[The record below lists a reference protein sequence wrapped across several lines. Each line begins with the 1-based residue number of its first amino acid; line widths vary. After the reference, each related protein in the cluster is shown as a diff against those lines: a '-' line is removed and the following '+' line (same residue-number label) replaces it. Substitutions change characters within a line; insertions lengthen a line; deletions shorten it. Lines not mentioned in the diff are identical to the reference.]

1 MDLDQRKREIKKYYV
16 WIWVK
21 NPWANDWNDK
31 PEKELRRYRVKEF
44 KKNCVILFN
53 GKQYPYSQ
61 IVSQEEFWVKIN
73 QRSRDDT
80 IAEYVGG
87 MRKEENDA

>member
-1 MDLDQRKREIKKYYV
+1 MKKSYV

-21 NPWANDWNDK
+21 NPHANDWNGE

-44 KKNCVILFN
+44 KEKCVVLFN

-61 IVSQEEFWVKIN
+61 INNFRGEE
-73 QRSRDDT
+73 
-80 IAEYVGG
+80 
-87 MRKEENDA
+87 EE

>member
-1 MDLDQRKREIKKYYV
+1 MKKSYV

-21 NPWANDWNDK
+21 NPHANDWNGE

-44 KKNCVILFN
+44 KGKCVVLFN

-61 IVSQEEFWVKIN
+61 IVKREVEE
-73 QRSRDDT
+73 
-80 IAEYVGG
+80 
-87 MRKEENDA
+87 